1 MTRDLVP
8 TNACASSAIVCH
20 ITWAS
25 CLLAEARR
33 DATDVA
39 KPITSI
45 PITVAACP
53 DGCRSAAHSRCTYL
67 RNGLLATS
75 IYRDRLMAF
84 RSSQRTRPAGADTLA
99 IVIIEILM
107 LSGYGENIIAKPFSR
122 QPSAGNPL
130 PCQR

>member
-25 CLLAEARR
+25 RLLAEARR

-45 PITVAACP
+45 PITVAACAQRVRFSTP
-53 DGCRSAAHSRCTYL
+53 TGAKKEGRASASISPRCCGVDVGVSTF
-67 RNGLLATS
+67 NS
-75 IYRDRLMAF
+75 WEEF
-84 RSSQRTRPAGADTLA
+84 
-99 IVIIEILM
+99 
-107 LSGYGENIIAKPFSR
+107 
-122 QPSAGNPL
+122 
-130 PCQR
+130 C